1 MKRIGITGGIGC
13 GKSFA
18 LEVIRE
24 AGYKIIDAD
33 DLTKELWQDEAVV
46 KKIGEKFRDYGFLEN
61 EFTPQAARAVAKRAF
76 ENMQVINALETVLQ
90 PLILEKLNF
99 WLKEREKEGEK
110 TVFIV
115 VPLLFECGLQYLF
128 DETVTINVDNEIRE
142 RRLQLS
148 RPLSATGI
156 NLRFNRQW
164 ANWARS
170 RYATHTIEN
179 NGTKEEFKEALKSFL
194 REKI

>member
-1 MKRIGITGGIGC
+1 MKKIGITGGIGC

-18 LEVIRE
+18 LEVIKE
-24 AGYKIIDAD
+24 EGYQAIDAD
-33 DLTKELWQDEAVV
+33 DLTRELWQDESVV
-46 KKIGEKFRDYGFLEN
+46 GKIGSKLYEYGYLKE
-61 EFTPQAARAVAKRAF
+61 EFTAQAVRAVAGNAF
-76 ENMQVINALETVLQ
+76 KDMQVINALERVLQ
-90 PLILEKLNF
+90 PMILEKLSL
-99 WLKEREKEGEK
+99 WIKEKEKEGEK
-110 TVFIV
+110 VVFVI

-148 RPLSATGI
+148 RPLSATDI

-170 RYATHTIEN
+170 HYANHTIEN
-179 NGTKEEFKEALKSFL
+179 NGTKEEFKEAIKAFL
-194 REKI
+194 REKL

>member
-1 MKRIGITGGIGC
+1 MKKIGITGGIGC

-18 LEVIRE
+18 LDAIKE
-24 AGYKIIDAD
+24 AGFKALDAD
-33 DLTKELWQDEAVV
+33 DVTKELWQDENVV
-46 KKIGEKFRDYGFLEN
+46 KKIGLKLRDYGYLSD
-61 EFTPQAARAVAKRAF
+61 EFTSQAVRAVASRAF
-76 ENMQVINALETVLQ
+76 ENMQIINALETVLQ
-90 PLILEKLNF
+90 PMILEKLQL
-99 WLKEREKEGEK
+99 WMKQREEEGEK
-110 TVFIV
+110 TVFVV

-128 DETVTINVDNEIRE
+128 DETVTINADNEIRE

-148 RPLSATGI
+148 RPLSAAGI

-179 NGTKEEFKEALKSFL
+179 NGTKEEFKEAIKTFL
-194 REKI
+194 REQL

>member
-1 MKRIGITGGIGC
+1 MKKIGITGGIGC
-13 GKSFA
+13 GKSLA
-18 LEVIRE
+18 SEIIRE
-24 AGYKIIDAD
+24 SGYKVLDAD
-33 DLTKELWQDEAVV
+33 DLTKELWQDESVV
-46 KKIGEKFRDYGFLEN
+46 RKIGLKLRDYGYLAD
-61 EFTPQAARAVAKRAF
+61 EFTPQGVRAVARRAF
-76 ENMQVINALETVLQ
+76 ENMQIINALETVLQ
-90 PLILEKLNF
+90 PLILEKMKL
-99 WLKEREKEGEK
+99 WLKEREEEGEK
-110 TVFIV
+110 VVFVI

-148 RPLSATGI
+148 RPLTATGI

-179 NGTKEEFKEALKSFL
+179 NGTKEEFKETIEEFL
-194 REKI
+194 RAKL

>member
-33 DLTKELWQDEAVV
+33 DLTKELWRDEAVV

-61 EFTPQAARAVAKRAF
+61 EFTPQAVRAVAKRAF

-179 NGTKEEFKEALKSFL
+179 NGTKEEFKEVLKSFL

>member
-1 MKRIGITGGIGC
+1 MKKIGITGGIGC

-18 LEVIRE
+18 LEVIKE
-24 AGYKIIDAD
+24 EGYQAIDAD
-33 DLTKELWQDEAVV
+33 DLTRELWQDESVV
-46 KKIGEKFRDYGFLEN
+46 GKIGSKLYEYGYLKE
-61 EFTPQAARAVAKRAF
+61 EFTAQAVRAVAKNAF
-76 ENMQVINALETVLQ
+76 KDMQVINALERVLQ
-90 PLILEKLNF
+90 PMILDKLSLWMKEK
-99 WLKEREKEGEK
+99 EKEGEK
-110 TVFIV
+110 VVFVI

-148 RPLSATGI
+148 RPLSAADI

-170 RYATHTIEN
+170 HYANYTIEN
-179 NGTKEEFKEALKSFL
+179 NGTKEEFKEAIKAFL
-194 REKI
+194 REKL

>member
-24 AGYKIIDAD
+24 SGYKIIDAD
-33 DLTKELWQDEAVV
+33 DLTKELWQDEGVV
-46 KKIGEKFRDYGFLEN
+46 KKIGEKFREYGFLSD
-61 EFTPQAARAVAKRAF
+61 EFTPQAVRAVAKRAF
-76 ENMQVINALETVLQ
+76 ENMQIINALETVLQ
-90 PLILEKLNF
+90 PLILEKLNI
-99 WLKEREKEGEK
+99 WLKEREEEGEK